1 MAVSDLSA
9 FLLDSSLIDYTTT
22 VTREALQS
30 APDSAIH
37 EQTKKRAAH
46 ALEFFLSILDPSI
59 DEEKKQLEI
68 FKSYHAAL
76 NDPSLASTAVQGLS
90 IPQGNTPKIKKVL
103 NLTPAQHVLSLPDT
117 LDAIFAHIPLLTKS
131 DRDTFYSAALT
142 SHPFHNAVQLNLWRR
157 PRDLDTVEQQVR
169 FAFGTAISGAISD
182 SLGLYVQRLRIRI
195 IKGGWNFRLVEK
207 IASLTP
213 GVVDL
218 TLHWGDSDDGEEPV
232 TASTVTSLHK
242 ILSSLPNLRHLY
254 LAKFAYTPSVEG
266 DLAIPADAEIPFTKL
281 ETLRLYDFHWYWRP
295 ISTGLGAPLKTLDIG
310 YGTSVEPDEIV
321 ALSTKLPS
329 LTTIR
334 IGSGL
339 VEVRH
344 IRKILENIPS
354 LEHIDITNY
363 NDVDDEY
370 VAAVIPLFAVLQDLK
385 ELSFNGAIG
394 SLQVELLAGAS
405 APLQEVSLKLKGGDE
420 VLGAL
425 EMLLKEKHTTL
436 KIVAIAFEGD
446 APRPTDKI
454 VEALARIPLLESVL
468 IDFDSSHQLSSSSV
482 DALLKQCPNLVLT
495 DHLETL
501 VQGNALY
508 EKEYKA
514 KFEKARD
521 EAIKESEESVLGN

>member
-1 MAVSDLSA
+1 MAVSQLSA
-9 FLLDSSLIDYTTT
+9 FLLDSSLIDYTTA
-22 VTREALQS
+22 VTGEALRS
-30 APDSAIH
+30 AADSAIH

-46 ALEFFLSILDPSI
+46 ALEFFLNILDPSI
-59 DEEKKQLEI
+59 DEEKKQLET

-76 NDPSLASTAVQGLS
+76 NDPSLASTVVQGLP
-90 IPQGNTPKIKKVL
+90 IPQGNDKKTPS
-103 NLTPAQHVLSLPDT
+103 TPYSHT
-117 LDAIFAHIPLLTKS
+117 FPLLTKS
-131 DRDTFYSAALT
+131 DRDTFHSAALT
-142 SHPFHNAVQLNLWRR
+142 SQSFHNATQLNLWRR

-182 SLGLYVQRLRIRI
+182 SLGQYVQRLRIRI
-195 IKGGWNFRLVEK
+195 VKGGWNFRLVEK

-218 TLHWGDSDDGEEPV
+218 TLHWGDSEDGEEPV
-232 TASTVTSLHK
+232 TASAVASLHK

-254 LAKFAYTPSVEG
+254 LAKFAYTPPVEG
-266 DLAIPADAEIPFTKL
+266 DLAIPAGAEIPFTKL
-281 ETLRLYDFHWYWRP
+281 ESLRLYDFHWYWQP
-295 ISTGLGAPLKTLDIG
+295 ISTGLGATLKTLDIG
-310 YGTSVEPDEIV
+310 YGTVVKADEIA
-321 ALSTKLPS
+321 ALSAKLPS
-329 LTTIR
+329 LTTLR
-334 IGSGL
+334 IGAGQ
-339 VEVRH
+339 VDVPH
-344 IRKILENIPS
+344 IRKIVENIPS

-370 VAAVIPLFAVLQDLK
+370 VAAAIPLFAGLRDLK
-385 ELSFNGAIG
+385 ELSFNGPIG
-394 SLQVELLAGAS
+394 SLQVELLAGAP

-425 EMLLKEKHTTL
+425 EKLLKEKHTTL

-446 APRPTDKI
+446 APRPTDKT
-454 VEALARIPLLESVL
+454 VEALAGIPLLESVL
-468 IDFDSSHQLSSSSV
+468 IDFDPSHQLSSSSV
-482 DALLKQCPNLVLT
+482 DGLLKQCPNLVLT